1 MMKPSGVN
9 VASSAPTRNF
19 LKVSSV
25 PDGGRAPGVDCQ
37 GQGAGAGHGVT
48 SGTVPGPADKLT
60 LATSVSGPREHA
72 LCTPLP
78 LNPPSPR

>member
-9 VASSAPTRNF
+9 VASSAPAE
-19 LKVSSV
+19 LSQ
-25 PDGGRAPGVDCQ
+25 GGGWAPGVDCQ

-48 SGTVPGPADKLT
+48 SGTVPGLADKLT
-60 LATSVSGPREHA
+60 LVTSVSGPREHA
-72 LCTPLP
+72 LCTLLP